1 MQQKHSWLRLLCV
14 AVVALFSLSAMAQ
27 EPVIDKPE
35 HCPHFQ
41 GGDAGLMKFLCDNM
55 KYPKEAELQKKQ
67 GRVVVQMVVEKDGS
81 LSDVKV
87 VKNSDPLLDEE
98 ALRVVR
104 LTDKKWTPARHK
116 GKTVRSRFSLPV
128 TFRLN

>member
-14 AVVALFSLSAMAQ
+14 AIVALFSLGAMAQ

-35 HCPHFQ
+35 HNPHFQ

-55 KYPKEAELQKKQ
+55 KYPKEASEKNKQ

-81 LSDVKV
+81 LSDIKV

-104 LTDKKWTPARHK
+104 LTDKKWTPAQHK
-116 GKTVRSRFSLPV
+116 GKTVRSHFSLPV